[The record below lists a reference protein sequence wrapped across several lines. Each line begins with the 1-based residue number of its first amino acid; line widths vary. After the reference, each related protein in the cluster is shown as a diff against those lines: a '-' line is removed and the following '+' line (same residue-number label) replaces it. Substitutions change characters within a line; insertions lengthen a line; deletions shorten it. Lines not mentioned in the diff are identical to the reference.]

1 MKRTYQ
7 KPQIAFESFVLTQ
20 NIAAPCGVYG
30 NGNTL
35 GKPGHGDVSSCGWEV
50 SGFGVIWV
58 NAESNCDLSFPADTE
73 IGGACYNSPEGN
85 GIFASI

>member
-20 NIAAPCGVYG
+20 NIATPCGVYG

-35 GKPGHGDVSSCGWEV
+35 GKPGHPDSSSCGWDM
-50 SGFGVIWV
+50 GNIVIWV
-58 NAESNCDLSFPADTE
+58 DSKTGCDYEFDANGEFS
-73 IGGACYNSPEGN
+73 GVCYNSPEGN